1 MSLPDSLCHILVVW
15 ENVFF
20 VCSLFLQDACWM
32 FEPAAPTWNLFL
44 SSPCVLNYTDIY
56 CIFLLWI
63 KDENKTKPT
72 HYMDSDSSRQQSWF
86 ITVTIRSLTKW
97 IKTVH
102 AHLPPPIGLDA
113 YSFRMFIS
121 AVISDSYS
129 LVNIYFVFLFNLS
142 FRISNEFRF
151 LTFVL
156 ICLVLI

>member
-102 AHLPPPIGLDA
+102 AHLPPPLVWMLIHSVCSYRQL
-113 YSFRMFIS
+113 FQILTPWLTFILY
-121 AVISDSYS
+121 SYS
-129 LVNIYFVFLFNLS
+129 ICHFVSAMNSDF
-142 FRISNEFRF
+142 
-151 LTFVL
+151 
-156 ICLVLI
+156 